1 MLVSANNPK
10 PKTQN
15 SKPKMQAIILAGGQG
30 TRLRPLTY
38 TVPKPMLPVANIP
51 ALGHTLFALHK
62 AGCREA
68 IVTTNY
74 LAEQVAEGLHAL
86 PVPLPVRCVRE
97 DKPLGTAGCV
107 KNVIAELDDE
117 FIVIQGDAVAE
128 LDYEALIE
136 FHHAKNA
143 DVTITVMRVQD
154 TREFGIVATDED
166 RRILRFQEKPRPE
179 EAFSDLANAGFYV
192 IKKKVF
198 DDVPA
203 GEPYDFSR
211 QLFPHLMEEGARFYA
226 FPMQGYWIDIGRI
239 QHYIEGNMHCLQ
251 GRTDVAESTRVAET
265 ARLVPPFL
273 IGEDTIIADN
283 CTIGPNVVIGND
295 CLIGPGTQI
304 SGSVIYDEVV
314 IGAEAHLN
322 DCVVATG
329 SHLRDRVTVEAMAA
343 IGESCVI
350 GVGAQV
356 AAYSRVG
363 PRMPIADG
371 TLVEGAVSPRFD
383 QVERLKRAVDNVAHY
398 RLLSQEQ
405 RWVCALLG
413 EYGEMT
419 ARSLAELGTIP
430 YSRIHSTLHSLEE
443 QGMVLSTP
451 DVPKRY
457 ALTREDTFLPL
468 AMKRSE
474 SAN

>member
-1 MLVSANNPK
+1 
-10 PKTQN
+10 
-15 SKPKMQAIILAGGQG
+15 MQAIILAGGQG

-51 ALGHTLFALHK
+51 ALGHTLYALAK
-62 AGCREA
+62 ANCRQA

-74 LAEQVAEGLHAL
+74 LAEQVAEGLHGL
-86 PVPLPVRCVRE
+86 PVPLPVHCVRE

-107 KNVIAELDDE
+107 KNVIEMLDDE
-117 FIVIQGDAVAE
+117 FIVIQGDAVAD
-128 LDYEALIE
+128 LDYKALLD
-136 FHHAKNA
+136 FHHANNA

-154 TREFGIVATDED
+154 TREFGIVAVDEAQ
-166 RRILRFQEKPRPE
+166 RILRFQEKPRPE

-192 IKKKVF
+192 INKKVF
-198 DDVPA
+198 DDVPTD
-203 GEPYDFSR
+203 EPYDFSR
-211 QLFPHLMEEGARFYA
+211 QLFPHLMEQGARFFA

-239 QHYIEGNMHCLQ
+239 QHYIEGNVHCIQ
-251 GRTDVAESTRVAET
+251 GRAEVHQTARIADT

-273 IGEDTIIADN
+273 IGEETIIGDN
-283 CTIGPNVVIGND
+283 CTIGPNVVIGDD
-295 CLIGPGTQI
+295 CIIGAGTQI
-304 SGSVIYDEVV
+304 SGSVLYNKVV
-314 IGAEAHLN
+314 TGAHVHLS
-322 DCVVATG
+322 DCVVAQG
-329 SHLRDRVTVEAMAA
+329 SHLRDRVSVEPMVA
-343 IGESCVI
+343 IGDECII
-350 GVGAQV
+350 GTGAQV

-371 TLVEGAVSPRFD
+371 ALVEGAVSPRFD
-383 QVERLKRAVDNVAHY
+383 QAERLKRAVDNIEHY

-405 RWVCALLG
+405 RWVCALLS

-430 YSRIHSTLHSLEE
+430 YSRIHSTLHSLEQ

-457 ALTREDTFLPL
+457 ALTREDPFFVGEKT
-468 AMKRSE
+468 KE
-474 SAN
+474 DED

>member
-1 MLVSANNPK
+1 
-10 PKTQN
+10 
-15 SKPKMQAIILAGGQG
+15 
-30 TRLRPLTY
+30 
-38 TVPKPMLPVANIP
+38 MLPVANRP
-51 ALGHTLFALHK
+51 ALGHTLTALHK
-62 AGCREA
+62 AGCRNA
-68 IVTTNY
+68 IITTNY
-74 LAEQVAEGLHAL
+74 LAEIVAEGLHSL
-86 PVPLPVRCVRE
+86 PVPIPTRCVRE
-97 DKPLGTAGCV
+97 EHPLGTAGCV
-107 KNVIAELDDE
+107 KNIIEELDDE
-117 FIVIQGDAVAE
+117 FIVIQGDAVAD

-136 FHHAKNA
+136 FHHATEA

-154 TREFGIVATDED
+154 TREFGIVAMDED

-198 DDVPA
+198 DNVPA

-211 QLFPHLMEEGARFYA
+211 QLFPLLMEQGARFYA
-226 FPMQGYWIDIGRI
+226 FPMQGYWVDIGRI
-239 QHYIEGNMHCLQ
+239 QHYIEANVHCVQ
-251 GRTDVAESTRVAET
+251 GRAEAAQSARVAET
-265 ARLVPPFL
+265 TRLVPPFL
-273 IGEDTIIADN
+273 IGRDTIIADN

-295 CLIGPGTQI
+295 CIIGPGTHI
-304 SGSVIYDEVV
+304 SGSVLYDEVV
-314 IGAEAHLN
+314 VGADVHLS
-322 DCVVATG
+322 DCVVASG
-329 SHLRDRVTVEAMAA
+329 SHLRDRVTVEPMVA
-343 IGESCVI
+343 IGEGCVI

-371 TLVEGAVSPRFD
+371 TLVEGTVSPRFD
-383 QVERLKRAVDNVAHY
+383 QVQRLKRAVDNADLF

-430 YSRIHSTLHSLEE
+430 YSRVHATLHSLEE

-457 ALTREDTFLPL
+457 ALTREEAFL
-468 AMKRSE
+468 ATEK
-474 SAN
+474 

>member
-1 MLVSANNPK
+1 
-10 PKTQN
+10 
-15 SKPKMQAIILAGGQG
+15 MQAIILAGGQG

-38 TVPKPMLPVANIP
+38 TIPKPMLPVANRP
-51 ALGHTLFALHK
+51 ALGHTIMALHK

-86 PVPLPVRCVRE
+86 PVPFPVRCVRE

-107 KNVIAELDDE
+107 KNVIEELDDE
-117 FIVIQGDAVAE
+117 FIVIQGDAVAD
-128 LDYEALIE
+128 LDYEALID

-154 TREFGIVATDED
+154 TREFGIVAMDEE

-203 GEPYDFSR
+203 DQQYDFSR
-211 QLFPHLMEEGARFYA
+211 QLFPLLMEQGARFFA
-226 FPMQGYWIDIGRI
+226 FPMQGYWVDIGRI
-239 QHYIEGNMHCLQ
+239 QHYIEANVHCIQ
-251 GRTDVAESTRVAET
+251 GRSDIAQSTRVAESTR
-265 ARLVPPFL
+265 LVPPFV
-273 IGEDTIIADN
+273 IGTDTIIADN

-295 CLIGPGTQI
+295 CIVGPGTHI
-304 SGSVIYDEVV
+304 SGSVLYNEVV
-314 IGAEAHLN
+314 VGAAAQLN
-322 DCVVATG
+322 DCVVASG
-329 SHLRDRVTVEAMAA
+329 SHLRDRVTVEPMVA
-343 IGESCVI
+343 IGEGCVI

-383 QVERLKRAVDNVAHY
+383 QVERLKRAVDNADHY

-457 ALTREDTFLPL
+457 ALTREEPFVPEKKAENAAENSYERTP
-468 AMKRSE
+468 S
-474 SAN
+474 S

>member
-1 MLVSANNPK
+1 
-10 PKTQN
+10 
-15 SKPKMQAIILAGGQG
+15 MQAIILAGGMG

-38 TVPKPMLPVANIP
+38 TIPKPMLPVANVP
-51 ALGHTLFALHK
+51 ALGRTLAALSA

-86 PVPLPVRCVRE
+86 PIPFPVRCVRE
-97 DKPLGTAGCV
+97 EKPLGTAGCV
-107 KNVIAELDDE
+107 KNVIADLDDE
-117 FIVIQGDAVAE
+117 FIVIQGDAVSDI
-128 LDYEALIE
+128 DYGALLE
-136 FHHAKNA
+136 FHRAKNA

-154 TREFGIVATDED
+154 TREYGIVAMDEE

-192 IKKKVF
+192 VKKSVF

-211 QLFPHLMEEGARFYA
+211 QLFPRLMEEGARFYA
-226 FPMQGYWIDIGRI
+226 FPLQGYWVDIGRI
-239 QHYIEGNMHCLQ
+239 QHYIESNMYCIRDRAEQAL
-251 GRTDVAESTRVAET
+251 DVQVADT

-273 IGEDTIIADN
+273 IGEGTIISDD
-283 CTIGPNVVIGND
+283 CTIGPNVVIGDD
-295 CLIGPGTQI
+295 CIVGPGTQI
-304 SGSVIYDEVV
+304 SGSVLYDDVV
-314 IGAEAHLN
+314 VGAGVHLN
-322 DCVVATG
+322 GCVVASG
-329 SHLRDRVTVEAMAA
+329 SHLRDRVAVDAMAA
-343 IGESCVI
+343 IGEGCVI

-356 AAYSRVG
+356 AAYSRIG

-419 ARSLAELGTIP
+419 ARALAEMGTIP
-430 YSRIHSTLHSLEE
+430 YSRIHATLHSLEE
-443 QGMVLSTP
+443 QGMILSTP

-457 ALTREDTFLPL
+457 ALTREEQFLP
-468 AMKRSE
+468 MDR
-474 SAN
+474 

>member
-1 MLVSANNPK
+1 
-10 PKTQN
+10 
-15 SKPKMQAIILAGGQG
+15 MQAIILAGGQG

-38 TVPKPMLPVANIP
+38 TTPKPMLPVANIP

-86 PVPLPVRCVRE
+86 PVPFPVRCVRE

-128 LDYEALIE
+128 IDYEALIE
-136 FHHAKNA
+136 FHRAKNA

-154 TREFGIVATDED
+154 TREFGIVALDEE

-211 QLFPHLMEEGARFYA
+211 QLFPHLMEQGARFYA
-226 FPMQGYWIDIGRI
+226 FPLQGYWIDIGRI
-239 QHYIEGNMHCLQ
+239 QHYIEGNMHCIQ
-251 GRTDVAESTRVAET
+251 GRAEVAKTTRIAET

-283 CTIGPNVVIGND
+283 CTIGPNIVIGND
-295 CLIGPGTQI
+295 CIIGPGTQI
-304 SGSVIYDEVV
+304 SGSVLYDEVV
-314 IGAEAHLN
+314 VGAGVHLN

-329 SHLRDRVTVEAMAA
+329 SHLRDRVTIEAMAA
-343 IGESCVI
+343 IGEGCVI

-363 PRMPIADG
+363 PRMPIAEG

-383 QVERLKRAVDNVAHY
+383 QVERLKREVDNVAYY

-419 ARSLAELGTIP
+419 ARALAELGTIP

-457 ALTREDTFLPL
+457 ALTREEAFLPIE
-468 AMKRSE
+468 R
-474 SAN
+474 

>member
-1 MLVSANNPK
+1 
-10 PKTQN
+10 
-15 SKPKMQAIILAGGQG
+15 MQAIILAGGQG

-38 TVPKPMLPVANIP
+38 TIPKPMLPVANLP
-51 ALGHTLFALHK
+51 ALGHTLRALSK
-62 AGCREA
+62 AGCDEA

-74 LAEQVAEGLHAL
+74 LADQVEEGLRAL
-86 PVPLPVRCVRE
+86 GIPFPVRCVRE
-97 DKPLGTAGCV
+97 AKPLGTAGCV
-107 KNVIAELDDE
+107 KNIIKELESE
-117 FIVIQGDAVAE
+117 FIVIQGDAVADI
-128 LDYEALIE
+128 DYEALIE
-136 FHHAKNA
+136 FHRAKNA

-154 TREFGIVATDED
+154 TREFGIVSMDEE

-198 DDVPA
+198 DEVPA
-203 GEPYDFSR
+203 DEPYDFSR
-211 QLFPHLMEEGARFYA
+211 QLFPRLMEEGARFYA

-239 QHYIEGNMHCLQ
+239 QHYIEGNIHCIL
-251 GRTDVAESTRVAET
+251 GRAEVAKSARIAET

-273 IGEDTIIADN
+273 IGDDTIIADD
-283 CTIGPNVVIGND
+283 CTIGPNVVIGHD
-295 CLIGPGTQI
+295 CIIGPGTQI
-304 SGSVIYDEVV
+304 SGSVLYDEVV
-314 IGAEAHLN
+314 IGAAAQLS
-322 DCVVATG
+322 DCVVASG
-329 SHLRDRVTVEAMAA
+329 SHLRDRVTVEPMVA

-371 TLVEGAVSPRFD
+371 ALVEGAVSPRFD
-383 QVERLKRAVDNVAHY
+383 QVERLKRAVDNAAHY

-457 ALTREDTFLPL
+457 ALTREEAFL
-468 AMKRSE
+468 S
-474 SAN
+474 